1 MPHTNQERRARD
13 ISDNVCPGISGFPP
27 EVNDQGDGKGQQRP
41 SGSQTTRSRRC
52 GPGVGQSTG
61 DRLASQEL
69 QGKDTEAAG
78 STAVK
83 PETSCVIPHTHHLTK
98 SSAGQL
104 GQRGPSHVTAG
115 APGSDKAWTGRT
127 TTGPS
132 VPGCPFPGR
141 RL

>member
-1 MPHTNQERRARD
+1 MWPRGGAVNRG
-13 ISDNVCPGISGFPP
+13 SFGLPG
-27 EVNDQGDGKGQQRP
+27 
-41 SGSQTTRSRRC
+41 
-52 GPGVGQSTG
+52 
-61 DRLASQEL
+61 AA
-69 QGKDTEAAG
+69 GKDTEAAG

-104 GQRGPSHVTAG
+104 GQQGPSHVTAG
-115 APGSDKAWTGRT
+115 ASGSDKAWTGHT

-141 RL
+141 GL